1 MTLKAQPITNSILCF
16 ISCCLFGGIA
26 LAFWMVLEVNIAN
39 KNNKEV
45 SKDNTLRNSFIGAA
59 GYIINV
65 ALLMCGCNNWW
76 FD

>member
-1 MTLKAQPITNSILCF
+1 MTTKAKHITNSILCF

-26 LAFWMVLEVNIAN
+26 LAFWIVLEVNIAN

-45 SKDNTLRNSFIGAA
+45 SKENILQYSFIGAV

-65 ALLMCGCNNWW
+65 ALLMIGCNNWW

>member
-1 MTLKAQPITNSILCF
+1 MITKTRNIISSILCF

-39 KNNKEV
+39 KNDVEV
-45 SKDNTLRNSFIGAA
+45 SKENILRYSFIGAV

-65 ALLMCGCNNWW
+65 ALLMIGCNNWW

>member
-1 MTLKAQPITNSILCF
+1 
-16 ISCCLFGGIA
+16 LFGGIA

-45 SKDNTLRNSFIGAA
+45 SKENLLRYSFIGAV

-65 ALLMCGCNNWW
+65 ALLMIGCNNWW